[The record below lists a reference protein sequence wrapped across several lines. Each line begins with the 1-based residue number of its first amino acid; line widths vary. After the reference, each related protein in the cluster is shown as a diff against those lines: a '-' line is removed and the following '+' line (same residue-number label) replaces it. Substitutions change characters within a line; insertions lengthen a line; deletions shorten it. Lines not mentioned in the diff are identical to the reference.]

1 MTVNTTIVRVRVTT
15 FVQYNC
21 YIGHHKHIARVAI
34 QLLYWAPLLLN
45 INICAIQLLYW
56 CIIQLLCFAKLL
68 LADYWQG
75 NKYNCFDPIYNLIT
89 FCHSVH
95 SFTNN
100 SHDWDALLYIC
111 VIDGFL
117 IQGDS
122 LYSYLT
128 VLLWFTV
135 CTIPIIRLFYRARL
149 SSRSSACCPFSFSAS
164 IEIRFCV
171 VLLSNFVFPAFALSS
186 TVKRILRRFRSSLCA
201 KRVFC
206 AKLVFRLAPLF
217 LVYTRCLLSSWSLP
231 SLHFF
236 C

>member
-1 MTVNTTIVRVRVTT
+1 MIQ
-15 FVQYNC
+15 FVEK
-21 YIGHHKHIARVAI
+21 KHE
-34 QLLYWAPLLLN
+34 
-45 INICAIQLLYW
+45 
-56 CIIQLLCFAKLL
+56 KLL
-68 LADYWQG
+68 KTWWFFTYFAQSAWAFWIHPINDRASRAQSLQNMRAREQNREHRARGLALKSG
-75 NKYNCFDPIYNLIT
+75 L
-89 FCHSVH
+89 
-95 SFTNN
+95 
-100 SHDWDALLYIC
+100 
-111 VIDGFL
+111 
-117 IQGDS
+117 
-122 LYSYLT
+122 
-128 VLLWFTV
+128 
-135 CTIPIIRLFYRARL
+135 IIRLFYRARL
-149 SSRSSACCPFSFSAS
+149 SSRSSAWRPFSFSAS

>member
-1 MTVNTTIVRVRVTT
+1 MIFHT
-15 FVQYNC
+15 FHWISLSTLNPSHQWQRASRAQSLQNMR
-21 YIGHHKHIARVAI
+21 AREQNREHRARG
-34 QLLYWAPLLLN
+34 
-45 INICAIQLLYW
+45 
-56 CIIQLLCFAKLL
+56 
-68 LADYWQG
+68 LALKSG
-75 NKYNCFDPIYNLIT
+75 L
-89 FCHSVH
+89 
-95 SFTNN
+95 
-100 SHDWDALLYIC
+100 
-111 VIDGFL
+111 
-117 IQGDS
+117 
-122 LYSYLT
+122 
-128 VLLWFTV
+128 
-135 CTIPIIRLFYRARL
+135 IIRLFYRARL
-149 SSRSSACCPFSFSAS
+149 SSRSSAWRPFSFSAS